1 MRYIKEKTMEEIKK
15 KYVICAHRRSGSHF
29 FLAALRNYRSRF
41 NMLDGTI
48 RHWEPDHPLIKE
60 HCGGDIR
67 SAINVVR
74 DGRDVMVS
82 CYYYYKEIDKEI
94 KNGFRKATFQ
104 DYLHGRVEIKN
115 PDGVMGQ
122 YWSEQMFTDPV
133 GYWKYFVESW
143 LPFGILVKYEDML
156 ERFDI
161 PLCGYKHRKGIH
173 GDYLNHFTGP
183 DHQYFWSKAGDL
195 MKKLGYRR

>member
-1 MRYIKEKTMEEIKK
+1 LRYIREKSIEEIHN
-15 KYVICAHRRSGSHF
+15 KYIICAHRRSGSHF
-29 FLAALRNYRSRF
+29 FLAALRQIRSRYK
-41 NMLDGTI
+41 MQDATI

-60 HCGGDIR
+60 HCGGDLT
-67 SAINVVR
+67 SAINLVR

-82 CYYYYKEIDKEI
+82 CYHYYKAINKDISNRFKDVS
-94 KNGFRKATFQ
+94 FQ

-122 YWSEQMFTDPV
+122 YWSEQMFFDPV

-143 LPFGILVKYEDML
+143 LPYGILVKYEDML

-173 GDYLNHFTGP
+173 GDYVNHFTGP

-195 MKKLGYRR
+195 MTKLGYRR